1 MSHHILIEG
10 ATVIVYDE
18 DVDSFKSLP
27 DTSVL
32 ISGDTIA
39 AIFPSSED
47 HSIPDDAERVDAKGK
62 IVSPGFIDTH
72 HHGWQTAYRT
82 IAADSHIAEFF
93 VRYGWAG
100 SCYDDFTPEDVYL
113 GHLVSQY
120 EMLDAGTTS
129 VLEHAMAS
137 FDQETSDAYLRGSLE
152 TGLRTWFAFAI
163 QDFSRSRK
171 DFPGTLEQINIFHK
185 LRKEPKLADS
195 NVYLGIGYDGWRFS
209 SETTN
214 AVVDLIRSG
223 DVAVVTSHFSG
234 PYYTMSTLGRLDNLG
249 AFDNSET
256 PFVLSH
262 ASFDVFDETQ
272 IMRSKDVYISTTP
285 LSEQLWGTDL
295 TPTAYNLDQTALGV
309 DNPWSCAADMP
320 GQARL
325 YLHRVREQF
334 FNKVTHNRHLPST
347 TPMTVEQAFHLMT
360 RSGGLAFRRDDIG
373 VLRVGAKADLLIFD
387 GDSYNMLGWSD
398 PIAAIVMH
406 SHPGDIEAVMV
417 GGQWRKRDGKLT
429 LPDGATSI
437 DEIKARFLESARR
450 LQGKVLSQPRPT
462 FEGSFMPGL
471 EYETPY
477 LVSLNKRK

>member
-1 MSHHILIEG
+1 MKHHTLIEG

-18 DVDSFKSLP
+18 DIDSFKSLP
-27 DTSVL
+27 NTSVL
-32 ISGDTIA
+32 IAGDTIA
-39 AIFPSSED
+39 AIFPTGKD
-47 HSIPDDAERVDAKGK
+47 QSIPDDAEVIDAMGK
-62 IVSPGFIDTH
+62 IISPGFVDTH

-100 SCYDDFTPEDVYL
+100 TSYDNFDPEDVYL
-113 GHLVSQY
+113 GHLISQY

-129 VLEHAMAS
+129 VLEHALAS
-137 FDQETSDAYLRGSLE
+137 FNQETADAYLAGSLE

-163 QDFSRSRK
+163 QDYSRSRK
-171 DFPGTLEQINIFHK
+171 DFPGTLEQINMFHQ
-185 LRKEPKLADS
+185 LCKEPKLANS
-195 NVYLGIGYDGWRFS
+195 NVYLGIGYDGWRFD
-209 SETTN
+209 SETTD
-214 AVVDLIRSG
+214 AVVKLIKSG
-223 DVAVVTSHFSG
+223 DAAVVTSHFSG
-234 PYYTMSTLGRLDNLG
+234 PYYTMSSLGRLDNLG
-249 AFDNSET
+249 AFDNSEI

-272 IMRSKDVYISTTP
+272 LMRKKNVYVSTTP

-334 FNKVTHNRHLPST
+334 FSQVTHNRRLPST

-373 VLRVGAKADLLIFD
+373 ILRVGAKEDLLVIN

-406 SHPGDIEAVMV
+406 SHPSDIEAVMV
-417 GGQWRKRDGKLT
+417 GGKWRKRHGKLT
-429 LPDGATSI
+429 LPDGATNI
-437 DEIKARFLESARR
+437 DQIKARFLESARK
-450 LQGKVLSQPRPT
+450 LQGKILSKPRPN
-462 FEGSFMPGL
+462 FEGSFMPGM
-471 EYETPY
+471 EYEAPY
-477 LVSLNKRK
+477 QVSLGKRK

>member
-1 MSHHILIEG
+1 MTHHTIIEA

-18 DVDSFKSLP
+18 DADSFKSLP
-27 DTSVL
+27 NTSVL
-32 ISGDTIA
+32 IAGDTIA
-39 AIFPSSED
+39 AIFPTDENQ
-47 HSIPDDAERVDAKGK
+47 SIPDDAERVDARGK
-62 IVSPGFIDTH
+62 IISPGFIDTH
-72 HHGWQTAYRT
+72 HHGWQTAYKT
-82 IAADSHIAEFF
+82 LAADSHIAEFF

-100 SCYDDFTPEDVYL
+100 TCYDDFTPEDVYL
-113 GHLVSQY
+113 GHLISQY

-129 VLEHAMAS
+129 VLEHALAS
-137 FDQETSDAYLRGSLE
+137 FNQETADAYLRGSLE

-163 QDFSRSRK
+163 QDYSRSRK
-171 DFPGTLEQINIFHK
+171 DFPGTMEQIKMFHE
-185 LRKEPKLADS
+185 LRKEPKLANS
-195 NVYLGIGYDGWRFS
+195 NVCLGIGYDGWRFD
-209 SETTN
+209 SETTD
-214 AVVDLIRSG
+214 AVVSLIRSG

-234 PYYTMSTLGRLDNLG
+234 PYYTMSTLGRLDSLG
-249 AFDNSET
+249 AFDKSKT

-272 IMRSKDVYISTTP
+272 LMRKKDVYVSTTP

-334 FNKVTHNRHLPST
+334 FNQVTHNRRLPST

-360 RSGGLAFRRDDIG
+360 RSGGLAFHREDIG
-373 VLRVGAKADLLIFD
+373 ALRVGAKADLLVIN

-406 SHPGDIEAVMV
+406 SHPSDIEAVMV
-417 GGQWRKRDGKLT
+417 GGQWRKRHGRLT
-429 LPDGATSI
+429 LPDGATDI
-437 DEIKARFLESARR
+437 EDIKARFLESSKR
-450 LQGKVLSQPRPT
+450 LQGKVLSKPRPK
-462 FEGSFMPGL
+462 FEGTFMPGI
-471 EYETPY
+471 EYEAPY
-477 LVSLNKRK
+477 QVFLNKRK